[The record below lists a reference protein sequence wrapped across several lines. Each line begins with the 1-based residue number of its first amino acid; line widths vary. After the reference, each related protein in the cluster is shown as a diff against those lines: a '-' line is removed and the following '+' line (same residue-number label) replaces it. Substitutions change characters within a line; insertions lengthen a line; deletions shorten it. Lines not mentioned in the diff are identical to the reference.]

1 MNELYVTGVVIPNGI
16 PDHENDVL
24 NKQDIKKIFTKYIN
38 RDTDTMHTRIRN
50 EGVDV
55 LANWISEADTIIAG
69 KVAPAGSWLATFKI
83 TNEEIIQSILDG
95 NITGLSLGSVSD
107 IALTQKFWFINK
119 SINYRD
125 LDDAEE
131 VIPLFISFV
140 DKPSNMYGLE
150 VMDYNVYINK
160 NAKEVENM
168 SEQNKTENVGD
179 ETLSVS
185 AWERIM
191 DKFGINKRV
200 TETEPVKTE
209 TENTVETEQVE
220 VNKTE
225 TADISNAELL
235 QKIPEAVATGI
246 TSAFEKMGAP
256 KTEEVTVNKNETPEE
271 TEEVEET
278 ETEPVEE
285 QSEET
290 EETNETDV
298 EINKR
303 QTVKNENVET
313 PEVSS
318 NFYKKSGR
326 NEFGC
331 RIKK

>member
-55 LANWISEADTIIAG
+55 LANWISEADTVIAG

-83 TNEEIIQSILDG
+83 TNEEIIKSIIDG

-140 DKPSNMYGLE
+140 DKPSNMFGLE
-150 VMDYNVYINK
+150 IMDYNVYINK
-160 NAKEVENM
+160 NAHEVEIM
-168 SEQNKTENVGD
+168 SEQNKTENIGD

-191 DKFGINKRV
+191 DKFGINKRAV
-200 TETEPVKTE
+200 ETEPVKTE
-209 TENTVETEQVE
+209 ETTVETEEVE

-225 TADISNAELL
+225 TADMSNAELL
-235 QKIPEAVATGI
+235 EKITEAVATGI

-271 TEEVEET
+271 TEEVET

-285 QSEET
+285 TQETEET
-290 EETNETDV
+290 TETNETDV

-331 RIKK
+331 KIKN

>member
-1 MNELYVTGVVIPNGI
+1 MTEALIVNGVIIANGI
-16 PDHENDVL
+16 ADSDGDVL
-24 NKQDIKKIFTKYIN
+24 TKKDIKTIFMKYQ
-38 RDTDTMHTRIRN
+38 RDTDTMHTNIKN
-50 EGVDV
+50 NGVEV
-55 LANWISEADTIIAG
+55 FASWISEVDTTING
-69 KVAPAGSWLATFKI
+69 KFVPSGSWLATLKV
-83 TNEEIIQSILDG
+83 TNEKLIQCIKEDRLKG
-95 NITGLSLGSVSD
+95 FSLGSVSD

-191 DKFGINKRV
+191 DKFGINKRA

-209 TENTVETEQVE
+209 ETSVETEPVE

-225 TADISNAELL
+225 TADMSNAELL
-235 QKIPEAVATGI
+235 EKIPEAVATGI

-256 KTEEVTVNKNETPEE
+256 KTEEVAVNKNETPEE
-271 TEEVEET
+271 TEEVET
-278 ETEPVEE
+278 KTEPVEE
-285 QSEET
+285 TPET

-331 RIKK
+331 KIKK